1 MRRYFF
7 PLAMFLLTALTVAKY
22 RSIVVFKNDSREFTF
37 VVSADKSA
45 MSGVK
50 SKLENYTY
58 QPVEDEM
65 VEEGLYRLT
74 VRCPP
79 DKIGLVKGMILKFS
93 GE

>member
-1 MRRYFF
+1 MRKYFF

-22 RSIVVFKNDSREFTF
+22 RSIVVFKNESREFTF

-74 VRCPP
+74 FRCPP
-79 DKIGLVKGMILKFS
+79 DKIGLIKGMIKFS
-93 GE
+93 GD

>member
-1 MRRYFF
+1 
-7 PLAMFLLTALTVAKY
+7 MFLLTALTVAKY
-22 RSIVVFKNDSREFTF
+22 RSIVVFKNESREFTF

-50 SKLENYTY
+50 SKLESYTY

-65 VEEGLYRLT
+65 VEDGLYRLT

-79 DKIGLVKGMILKFS
+79 DKIGIIKGMLLKFS
-93 GE
+93 GD